1 MRGSRRGRK
10 RGVGRPTNAAVEQEK
25 IEEAKRILESHRDQ
39 LSEWRKISR
48 KEKSRILSLYFR
60 QNERMACLS
69 STCTAQLSTHQ
80 GMLYHL
86 DHCSLTPEEITV
98 PCKLCGS
105 RIAAADVKNHVCTGT
120 SADRSPVRKRKRKAL
135 LKATKMMKQSRGE
148 SDSSE
153 SEATA
158 SASDSAFSE
167 STDGTDDNR
176 SVSFSGEEPPT
187 TSVPNRNANTPSR
200 ETSSEQLQPE
210 RLFYHVKAFYFSRKR
225 HHVQRL
231 FPELICPS
239 EWSTATNFFT
249 ESAQN
254 SLIERSFP
262 YQLTNGGPW
271 FTLDL
276 FGALTNNSYCIG
288 FCGGRIV
295 ALAWCP
301 SGCSEA
307 QYVLVSIHLDRG
319 FTLQSGAGLGFFQ
332 LWMFQPS
339 PTTSQ
344 VPPRL
349 EIVWIMQHN
358 FGLVADIKWCPSG
371 IFDEES
377 SGKRLPRLGC
387 FAAATSIGE
396 VVLYCVPKHSTWG
409 NVRADVAKKTCPLF
423 GAGSIF
429 PCLTLLTGTDT
440 RILSIDWC
448 PMNSH
453 EKIAAGLESGYVLIW
468 RLVHTKNWNNGEKI
482 RPDLARFA
490 SLAPVRT
497 VGWYTDIILFAF
509 TMNGDVVE
517 IDTVTG
523 KRLRSISFVNLDS
536 ILVSPLF
543 PGFHI
548 SMMLLCPTTSMYPS
562 FVQECTHPTGIRCA
576 KHKESV
582 CSMALLP
589 SKMCVVCGDY
599 AGRLCAFRVRFIL
612 PGKKL
617 SHHLTGNDCRVIF
630 DTVVKE
636 ADQPI
641 VNTAGNK
648 CGNVGFL
655 FYPTGKSTSPIPYKT
670 RKYKLHVARHDY
682 LAGLFGIAC
691 GINTNAADWICFGGE
706 SGHLHFMDLSSQKIG

>member
-10 RGVGRPTNAAVEQEK
+10 RGVSGQTKTVVDEEK
-25 IEEAKRILESHRDQ
+25 IEEAKQILESHRDQ
-39 LSEWRKISR
+39 LSEWRKKPR
-48 KEKSRILSLYFR
+48 KEKSRILTLYFR
-60 QNERMACLS
+60 QNDRMACLS

-98 PCKLCGS
+98 PCKFCGS
-105 RIAAADVKNHVCTGT
+105 RIAAADVKDHVCTVT
-120 SADRSPVRKRKRKAL
+120 SADASPPRKKKRKAL
-135 LKATKMMKQSRGE
+135 LKATKMMKETHKGSAT
-148 SDSSE
+148 SSE
-153 SEATA
+153 NEA
-158 SASDSAFSE
+158 SASASE
-167 STDGTDDNR
+167 FACSTSTDGTDEGR
-176 SVSFSGEEPPT
+176 SVGSSREDSSKALVLKG
-187 TSVPNRNANTPSR
+187 SAGKPSR
-200 ETSSEQLQPE
+200 EMSPNGASRTFSFADEARSSLM
-210 RLFYHVKAFYFSRKR
+210 
-225 HHVQRL
+225 QR
-231 FPELICPS
+231 S
-239 EWSTATNFFT
+239 M
-249 ESAQN
+249 
-254 SLIERSFP
+254 P
-262 YQLTNGGPW
+262 YQLTRGGPW
-271 FTLDL
+271 FTLNL
-276 FGALTNNSYCIG
+276 FGALTNNNYSIG

-307 QYVLVSIHLDRG
+307 QYILVSIHLDSG
-319 FTLQSGAGLGFFQ
+319 FTLQPGAGLGFFQ

-339 PTTSQ
+339 PTNSQ
-344 VPPRL
+344 VPRL
-349 EIVWIMQHN
+349 EIVWIMEHN

-371 IFDEES
+371 IFDEQSAEAC
-377 SGKRLPRLGC
+377 LPRLGC

-396 VVLYCVPKHSTWG
+396 VVLYCVPKHSAWG
-409 NVRADVAKKTCPLF
+409 NVNADGVTEGCPFFSAEKIL
-423 GAGSIF
+423 
-429 PCLTLLTGTDT
+429 PCLTLLTGTNT
-440 RILSIDWC
+440 RVLSIDWC
-448 PMNSH
+448 PLNGH

-468 RLVHTKNWNNGEKI
+468 RLVHAKNWNDGEKI

-497 VGWYTDIILFAF
+497 VGWYTDIILYAY

-523 KRLRSISFVNLDS
+523 KRLRSISFLNMDS

-562 FVQECTHPTGIRCA
+562 FVRDCSHPTGIRCA

-589 SKMCVVCGDY
+589 SKMYVICGDY

-617 SHHLTGNDCRVIF
+617 SRFLTGNDCRVVF
-630 DTVVKE
+630 DTVVK
-636 ADQPI
+636 DVGQSI
-641 VNTAGNK
+641 VNAEGKK
-648 CGNVGFL
+648 CGHVGFL
-655 FYPTGKSTSPIPYKT
+655 FYPTGKSTTSIPYKS
-670 RKYKLHVARHDY
+670 RKYKLHVAPHDY

-691 GINTNAADWICFGGE
+691 GVNTNAADWICFGGE
-706 SGHLHFMDLSSQKIG
+706 SGHLHFMDLSCQKIG